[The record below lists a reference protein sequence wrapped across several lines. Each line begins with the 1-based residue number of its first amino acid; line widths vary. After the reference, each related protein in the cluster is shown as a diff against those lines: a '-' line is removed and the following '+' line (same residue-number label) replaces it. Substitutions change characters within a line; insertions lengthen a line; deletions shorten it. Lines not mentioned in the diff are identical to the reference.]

1 MAKIVLRD
9 GTDGARRKII
19 SRLKSELS
27 HAFLHI
33 ASSNPT
39 LGATL
44 TPTQV
49 GNVSSDTVARV
60 RQLNFNS
67 LATVFQTVNNLEQ
80 TNDNLITLFFLLGS
94 RPVNKIV
101 LVKPS
106 GSNWLV
112 NGIITFDTISVLNN
126 QPYYLSQIKIE
137 VLDQV

>member
-19 SRLKSELS
+19 ARFKSEMT
-27 HAFLHI
+27 HALLHVS
-33 ASSNPT
+33 SSNPT

-60 RQLNFNS
+60 RQLNFES
-67 LATVFQTVNNLEQ
+67 LATVFQTVNNLDQ

-94 RPVNKIV
+94 RPVDKLV

-106 GSNWLV
+106 SSNWLV
-112 NGIITFDTISVLNN
+112 NGIITFDAVGDLVN
-126 QPYYLSQIKIE
+126 QPYYLGEIKIE
-137 VLDQV
+137 VLDQA